1 MSQNI
6 NLRDGEI
13 AIVFE
18 NFSIIM
24 NVNTAFEVLRKC
36 NTAGAGCSCHKDKED
51 ENEFE
56 SLFNK
61 DNLFDKF
68 NEFNHTKVEQQ
79 VMDVGVEYTKK
90 PEPVQ
95 VDPFAD
101 VTEVKSASTNKE
113 KIPVLAFAFD
123 SERAAEKNDL
133 RAGVGKCIKRFDS
146 MSAADCFYYVS
157 PGTTSAV
164 VNTWLPYIHYTGVM
178 NPRCGD
184 EKNYRFSS
192 KHNGK
197 ILRWYLTTHPYWNN
211 SKVIKK
217 VVLFRADAVPQFILD
232 RYANKK

>member
-13 AIVFE
+13 AVVIG
-18 NFSIIM
+18 NASIIM
-24 NVNTAFEVLRKC
+24 NVNTAFEAVAK
-36 NTAGAGCSCHKDKED
+36 
-51 ENEFE
+51 
-56 SLFNK
+56 LFNIDCDCTEQEK
-61 DNLFDKF
+61 PDIDINKNGNKPKVVCPEDTAEL
-68 NEFNHTKVEQQ
+68 TKE
-79 VMDVGVEYTKK
+79 
-90 PEPVQ
+90 PETVK

-101 VTEVKSASTNKE
+101 VTEIKSASTNKE

-123 SERAAEKNDL
+123 PERAAEKNDL

-146 MSAADCFYYVS
+146 MAAADRFYFVS
-157 PGTTSAV
+157 PGSTSAV
-164 VNTWLPYIHYTGVM
+164 VNTWLPYIHYTGAM

-197 ILRWYLTTHPYWNN
+197 ILRWYLTAQPYWNN
-211 SKVIKK
+211 SKVIKA

-232 RYANKK
+232 RYVIKK